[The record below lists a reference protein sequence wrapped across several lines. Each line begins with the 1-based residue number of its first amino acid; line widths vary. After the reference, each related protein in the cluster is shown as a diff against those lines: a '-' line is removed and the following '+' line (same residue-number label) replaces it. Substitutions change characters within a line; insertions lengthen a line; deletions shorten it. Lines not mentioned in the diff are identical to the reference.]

1 MVVWNSLAGEIEPV
15 SVNVVTWPL
24 QEFPSTGAGA
34 IAGVETC
41 RPVWSTAVAVD
52 FVGATSSD
60 RKVVAC
66 GRRALVKL
74 IVPAPAVLPLVLTF
88 VKVLSGPS

>member
-1 MVVWNSLAGEIEPV
+1 MEPV

-24 QEFPSTGAGA
+24 QALPSTGAGL
-34 IAGVETC
+34 IAGVETF

-52 FVGATSSD
+52 LVGATSSD
-60 RKVVAC
+60 RKVVCC
-66 GRRALVKL
+66 GRRASLPKL
-74 IVPAPAVLPLVLTF
+74 IVPESPAVLPLVLTF